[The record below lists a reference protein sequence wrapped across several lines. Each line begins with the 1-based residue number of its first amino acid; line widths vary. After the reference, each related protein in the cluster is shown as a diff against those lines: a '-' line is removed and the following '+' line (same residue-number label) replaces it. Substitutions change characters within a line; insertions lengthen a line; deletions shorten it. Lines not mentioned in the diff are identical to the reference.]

1 MNKNNVSLPWNLTF
15 SYGRA
20 LQADALI
27 GWVEKIEKGQEAFL
41 NRAKSNGLV
50 SWVCYKK
57 KCEILNF
64 VDCFS
69 C

>member
-27 GWVEKIEKGQEAFL
+27 GWGGENREKGHEAFL
-41 NRAKSNGLV
+41 YRAKNNGLA
-50 SWVCYKK
+50 SKGM
-57 KCEILNF
+57 L
-64 VDCFS
+64 
-69 C
+69 